1 MFVRLNRK
9 RYFAPGFDLNI
20 TPALAVFSKN
30 ETFVTGTG
38 FVLLGIE
45 SRNYSVDLYEKN
57 PEFLFTDTRFLRKV
71 FRKQCWQN
79 GFASLWR
86 SSHEKSV

>member
-1 MFVRLNRK
+1 MELRVEIFLPAWGNYFNRE
-9 RYFAPGFDLNI
+9 
-20 TPALAVFSKN
+20 N

-57 PEFLFTDTRFLRKV
+57 PEFLFMDTWFLTKV
-71 FRKQCWQN
+71 FGKQCWKN
-79 GFASLWR
+79 GFVSLWR